1 MKSTKKYIL
10 CKTSV
15 VPATLVKDYGEIDA
29 DQVDTIIDKEFVK
42 LKSITTDCE
51 MPKKLGIDVY
61 TIYLV
66 TTERT
71 GLFKIKK
78 EETNHTYASR
88 LVLKTDYEKL
98 GLKQT
103 DLSMD
108 VVRCSEYLTGIELP
122 YINSFDYGIC
132 VDKEKE
138 EKVRAVLDTPHP
150 AYQLPTDRPDRVFYK
165 KENGSLIESEYY
177 DWFTFLQKVYGYIS
191 APNLIEYKKVVV
203 DKFWD
208 KVCFNDK
215 EVK

>member
-15 VPATLVKDYGEIDA
+15 VPATLVKDYGEIDS
-29 DQVDTIIDKEFVK
+29 DQVDSIIDKEFVK
-42 LKSITTDCE
+42 LKSITADDE
-51 MPKKLGIDVY
+51 MPKKFGIDVY
-61 TIYLV
+61 TVYLV
-66 TTERT
+66 TTEYT
-71 GLFKIKK
+71 GLFKTRK

-98 GLKQT
+98 GLEQT
-103 DLSMD
+103 DLSSD
-108 VVRCSEYLTGIELP
+108 VVRCSKYLTGVELP
-122 YINSFDYGIC
+122 YINSFDYGVC
-132 VDKEKE
+132 VNKEKE
-138 EKVRAVLDTPHP
+138 EEIRAILDTPHP
-150 AYQLPTDRPDRVFYK
+150 AYQLPTDRPDR
-165 KENGSLIESEYY
+165 SLIESEYY

-191 APNLIEYKKVVV
+191 APNLIEYKKIVV